1 MHHLYLSLGSNIGD
15 RQALL
20 HHAISLLRERVGKV
34 ERVSSFIET
43 EPWGFVS
50 ANKFINVCCLLL
62 TTLTPKQCLKE
73 TQAIERMLGRKK
85 KTHDVSYSDRL
96 IDIDLLLYDDLHINE
111 PELVIPHPRMRD
123 REFVMIPLNEIFG
136 HHDI

>member
-20 HHAISLLRERVGKV
+20 HHAISLLGERVGKV

-50 ANKFINVCCLLL
+50 ANKFINACCLLL

-73 TQAIERMLGRKK
+73 TQTIEQMLGRKK
-85 KTHDVSYSDRL
+85 KTHDDSYSDRL

-123 REFVMIPLNEIFG
+123 RDFVMIPLNEIFG